1 MYIFISASENRKNK
15 TMSHKIFVYG
25 TLKHGEPNY
34 YVLQTGGQGLNDF
47 GDQKSEFQ
55 AAKFVTSAETV
66 IKYPLVIA
74 SKFNIPFLLDRPG
87 IGNLIKGEV
96 YEVNDLLLKILDDFE
111 GHPGKICKIVYTQN
125 SI

>member
-1 MYIFISASENRKNK
+1 
-15 TMSHKIFVYG
+15 MSHKIFVYG

-74 SKFNIPFLLDRPG
+74 SKVTIIYFFDGSSLSRHKNSFYFILAGSLMEHFLEG
-87 IGNLIKGEV
+87 IAPLRHWYINPNEKSNKYKSSLV
-96 YEVNDLLLKILDDFE
+96 
-111 GHPGKICKIVYTQN
+111 
-125 SI
+125 S